1 MAKILVT
8 GGCGFIGKALC
19 MQLARNGYKVRVL
32 DSLTEQI
39 HGSNPDLGWTQ
50 DYGIDLIRGS
60 VVIRQD
66 CKISLKDVDSVVHL
80 AAETGT
86 GQSMY
91 ELTRYMETNV
101 LGTAMLLE
109 ECRMR
114 RVKRFVLASSR
125 AVYGEG
131 AWECLQCGRVY
142 PQTRNV
148 NGTGVPES
156 WNPKCPQC
164 GRHTSRL
171 LPTKEDDP
179 LAPTSIYG
187 MSKQAQEQL
196 LLMTAPAI
204 GLGYGILRFFNVFG
218 PGQSLKNPYT
228 GVLSV
233 FINRARLHKTLDL
246 YEDGEVL
253 RDFIYV
259 DEVTRAIQLALDSS
273 DSAIYNIGS
282 AATLSIR
289 RLAELI
295 IRATDSSSVT
305 KVTGKMRLGDV
316 RGLVADNSRAARAL
330 PWQPLV
336 DYENDIKRF
345 VQWALQFDCEDRYE
359 QSLKELEKHKLYQ

>member
-1 MAKILVT
+1 MNKILVT
-8 GGCGFIGKALC
+8 GGCGFIGEVLC
-19 MQLARNGYKVRVL
+19 RQLVRAGYQARIL

-39 HGSNPDLGWTQ
+39 HGNNPDLGWIE
-50 DYGIDLIRGS
+50 DDGIELLRGS
-60 VVIRQD
+60 VVDRHA
-66 CKISLKDVDSVVHL
+66 CKIALKDVNVVVHL

-91 ELTRYMETNV
+91 ELTRYTQTNV

-109 ECRMR
+109 ECRIQ

-131 AWECLQCGRVY
+131 PWECFQCGRVY
-142 PQTRNV
+142 PQTRSV
-148 NGTGVPES
+148 NATEPES
-156 WNPKCPQC
+156 WNPKCPRC
-164 GRHTSRL
+164 GKRTSHL
-171 LPTKEDDP
+171 LPAREDDP
-179 LAPTSIYG
+179 LAPSSVYG

-204 GLGYGILRFFNVFG
+204 GLGYSILRFFNVFG

-228 GVLSV
+228 GVLTV

-246 YEDGEVL
+246 YEDGDVL

-259 DEVTRAIQLALDSS
+259 DEVARAIHLAIDSS
-273 DSAIYNIGS
+273 ESGIYNIGS
-282 AATLSIR
+282 ASTLSIQ

-305 KVTGKMRLGDV
+305 KVTGKMRVGDV
-316 RGLVADNSRAARAL
+316 RGLVADNSLAARVL
-330 PWQPLV
+330 GWQPQV
-336 DYENDIKRF
+336 DSENDIKRC
-345 VQWALQFDCEDRYE
+345 VQWALQFDCEDGYE
-359 QSLKELEKHKLYQ
+359 QSLKQLEEHKLYQ